1 MRRSDREVT
10 DILELTGIL
19 EECKVCRVA
28 LKDEIGLYIIPLNFG
43 YTFKQN
49 QLVLYF
55 HSAKSGRKLS
65 AIQKDDQVAFEMDG
79 HHRLIEADQACG
91 YGFAFASLLGTGTAL
106 IVSDLEEKK
115 IGLSLLMKHQ
125 TGKAFTFS
133 DAEVSTVTIWKI
145 AVSEFTGK
153 RHQGL
158 SA

>member
-10 DILELTGIL
+10 DISELTRIL
-19 EECKVCRVA
+19 DECKVCRVA
-28 LKDEIGLYIIPLNFG
+28 FKDEHGLYIVPLNFG
-43 YTFKQN
+43 YVFHQS

-55 HSAKSGRKLS
+55 HSAKTGRKLS
-65 AIQKDDQVAFEMDG
+65 AIEKDDQVAFEMDG
-79 HHRLIEADQACG
+79 HHLLIEADQACG
-91 YGFAFASLLGTGTAL
+91 YGFAFDSLLGNGSAL
-106 IVSDLEEKK
+106 IVSDLKEKK

-133 DAEVSTVTIWKI
+133 DAEVSSVTIWKI
-145 AVSEFTGK
+145 TVSEFTGK

>member
-10 DILELTGIL
+10 DIIELTGIL
-19 EECKVCRVA
+19 DECKVCRVA
-28 LKDEIGLYIIPLNFG
+28 FKDDQGLYIVPLNFG
-43 YTFKQN
+43 YVFHQS

-55 HSAKSGRKLS
+55 HSAKSGRKLN
-65 AIQKDDQVAFEMDG
+65 AIQRDDQVAFEMDG

-91 YGFAFASLLGTGTAL
+91 YGFAFDSLLGTGSAL
-106 IVSDLEEKK
+106 IVSDFEEKK

-125 TGKAFTFS
+125 TGKAFAFS

-145 AVSEFTGK
+145 TVSEFTGK